1 MRDFPGLFW
10 MAPLTQDVESQ
21 VWKAVSEN
29 AGFTA
34 AQLKPKL
41 KNVSKK
47 ELVDALNSLLGKDLV
62 KVSKT
67 SDNKLTWTAVGIS
80 DAKAKNAMAGD
91 ERMVFAA
98 IEAGGNQGI
107 WTRTISTQ
115 TNLPTALVTKILS
128 KLLSSKQIKSV
139 KSVKFPTRKMFMA
152 AHIEPSVELT
162 GGPWYTDFELDSTFI
177 SFIRGACLNFVT
189 AKSFPDPDD
198 HAPSAPLYP
207 ATSSTRYPTLQGIT
221 QFLRE
226 TKLTDVNLLPEHID
240 EIMNV
245 LVYEGMVE
253 KLPATGGR
261 RSKGSGGSDS
271 ECSGDDKIRNRRKR
285 RKRSRS
291 IDQDSETDGDD
302 QRSRRKKSRRGDS
315 ATDDRTRRSKSSA
328 SSKKRRRDDDS
339 DDNSSSD
346 NASSKRGKKL
356 KGSRYG
362 QSSGDESM
370 SDSGHRGRKI
380 GNSSSSR
387 RRSRS
392 ADNEDEE
399 VDFDLAFGHIFHGG
413 SVYRAIRQE
422 RVGLGWSQAPCGK
435 CPQVDFCED
444 GGPVNPTGCK
454 YYADWLSEAVGE

>member
-1 MRDFPGLFW
+1 
-10 MAPLTQDVESQ
+10 MAPPTQTTESQ
-21 VWKAVSEN
+21 VWKAVSDN
-29 AGFTA
+29 TGFTA
-34 AQLKPKL
+34 TQLKPKL
-41 KNVSKK
+41 KSVSKK
-47 ELVDALNSLLGKDLV
+47 ELVDALNTLLAKDLV

-80 DAKAKNAMAGD
+80 DAKAKNSMAGD

-177 SFIRGACLNFVT
+177 SFIRGACLNFVI

-198 HAPSAPLYP
+198 HTSSAPLFP
-207 ATSSTRYPTLQGIT
+207 ATTSKRYPTLQEIA

-245 LVYEGMVE
+245 LVYEGVVE
-253 KLPATGGR
+253 KLPALGSRGQ
-261 RSKGSGGSDS
+261 KGPGGSDNEDS
-271 ECSGDDKIRNRRKR
+271 EDDRTTKQRKR
-285 RKRSRS
+285 KRQVRS
-291 IDQDSETDGDD
+291 SEIESDVNDD
-302 QRSRRKKSRRGDS
+302 QRSRRKRSRQGSDS
-315 ATDDRTRRSKSSA
+315 DSDDPPRRDKPTNSKRRKREDGSESGSESDRPPSRRSKKSQGL
-328 SSKKRRRDDDS
+328 RRDHS
-339 DDNSSSD
+339 E
-346 NASSKRGKKL
+346 
-356 KGSRYG
+356 
-362 QSSGDESM
+362 DEPM
-370 SDSGHRGRKI
+370 SDSGYHGRK
-380 GNSSSSR
+380 GGKSSGSGK
-387 RRSRS
+387 RSR
-392 ADNEDEE
+392 AVGNDEEE
-399 VDFDLAFGHIFHGG
+399 VDLDLAFGHIFHGG
-413 SVYRAIRQE
+413 SVYRAVRQE
-422 RVGLGWSQAPCGK
+422 RIGLGWSQAPCGK

-454 YYADWLSEAVGE
+454 YYAEWLSEAVGE